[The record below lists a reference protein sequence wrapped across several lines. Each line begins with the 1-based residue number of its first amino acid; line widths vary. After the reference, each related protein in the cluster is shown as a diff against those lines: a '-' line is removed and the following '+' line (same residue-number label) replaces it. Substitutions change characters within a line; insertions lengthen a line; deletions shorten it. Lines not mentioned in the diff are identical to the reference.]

1 LRSGPESFAVAH
13 FRHISSQPKWMRWPR
28 QSLTLAVFSTS
39 VAFWALTLL
48 VAGVF

>member
-1 LRSGPESFAVAH
+1 
-13 FRHISSQPKWMRWPR
+13 MRWQR
-28 QSLTLAVFSTS
+28 QSLTLVVFSTS